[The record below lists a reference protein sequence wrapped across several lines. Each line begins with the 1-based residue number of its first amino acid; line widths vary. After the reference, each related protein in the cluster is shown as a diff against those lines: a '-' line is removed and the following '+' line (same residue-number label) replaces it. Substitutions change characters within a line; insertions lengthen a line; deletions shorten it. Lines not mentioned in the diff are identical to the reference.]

1 VDVTEAELGLNDK
14 VKSYLTACR
23 PLENQNVEVVDLT
36 VVDQV
41 NYTLD
46 VWDGV
51 KQTEFHGHCS

>member
-1 VDVTEAELGLNDK
+1 MDVTEAELGLNDK

-46 VWDGV
+46 V
-51 KQTEFHGHCS
+51 